1 LNIIIGFD
9 SEALNAVKGLA
20 SLLSQISTKETA
32 LMSTLDEDIVAVAAQ
47 TTAIGSLTTFIA
59 GLETKIADLPGMTA
73 AQQSQID
80 AIFAG
85 VNANNKAIA
94 DAMVVNVP
102 VPPVANVPVPP

>member
-59 GLETKIADLPGMTA
+59 GLETKIADLTGEDGLA
-73 AQQSQID
+73 SRSL
-80 AIFAG
+80 
-85 VNANNKAIA
+85 
-94 DAMVVNVP
+94 
-102 VPPVANVPVPP
+102 PPVLLPRFRDRLADRWTVTRPARSQAACRGRLC